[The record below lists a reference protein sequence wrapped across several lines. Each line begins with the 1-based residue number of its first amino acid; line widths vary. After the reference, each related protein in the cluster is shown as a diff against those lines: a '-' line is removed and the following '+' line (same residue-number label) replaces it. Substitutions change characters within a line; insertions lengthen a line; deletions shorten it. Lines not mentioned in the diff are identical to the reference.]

1 MTTPFSMSIK
11 DWLKN
16 FHHMVQSDPDFIKS
30 KPRMIKQVKFQR
42 TTKIKSILCLI

>member
-1 MTTPFSMSIK
+1 MTTPFSMTIK

-16 FHHMVQSDPDFIKS
+16 FHYIVQSDPDFIKS
-30 KPRMIKQVKFQR
+30 KPSMIKQVKSQR